1 MRKVWLI
8 IKREYVTRVRT
19 KAFLWGTIALPLLT
33 IGVFAFQIIMST
45 RQLDHTLKLAILDDG
60 GGLAASITRRLTGK
74 LPSGE
79 PTFQVVKT
87 VSRPA
92 SEERSR
98 EELLDQIRKGDLD
111 GYLVVPKDASSGTAV
126 EFHTKNPGNITMKGS
141 INRAVSDA
149 VVAERLG
156 KWGVRASDVAQMTQ
170 PVDVKLFKITP
181 QGESVE
187 EGQTFLTAII
197 AGMLLYTTLVVYGVA
212 TMRSVMEEKT
222 TRIVEILVASV
233 KPFYLLSGKVLGV
246 AAVALTQ
253 YLIWAAAGGLLT
265 GYGMA
270 MARSA
275 RPGASIPRI
284 QVPWPLLAYMVIFF
298 LAGYLLYASLYAA
311 VGAMVSTEQEA
322 QQVQAPLTMV
332 IVLSFLLFNVI
343 LRDPNSRTA
352 VVLSLIPFLSP
363 ILMILRIAMQTPPFW
378 QIALSLALSLSTTV
392 GVVYVSAKVYR
403 VGVLMYGK
411 RPSVVELFRWL
422 RYT

>member
-1 MRKVWLI
+1 MRKIWLI

-45 RQLDHTLKLAILDDG
+45 RQLDHTLKLAILDDN

-92 SEERSR
+92 SEEQSR
-98 EELLDQIRKGDLD
+98 EELLDQIRKGELD
-111 GYLVVPKDASSGTAV
+111 GYLVVPKDAAGGTAV

-170 PVDVKLFKITP
+170 PVDVKLFKITRH
-181 QGESVE
+181 GESVE
-187 EGQTFLTAII
+187 AGQTFLTAII

-233 KPFYLLSGKVLGV
+233 RPFYLLSGKILGV

-265 GYGMA
+265 GYGTA

-275 RPGASIPRI
+275 RPGASIPKI
-284 QVPWPLLAYMVIFF
+284 QVPWSLLAYMVIFF

-352 VVLSLIPFLSP
+352 VVLSLVPFLSP

-392 GVVYVSAKVYR
+392 GVVYVSAKIYR

-422 RYT
+422 KYT

>member
-1 MRKVWLI
+1 MRKIWLI

-33 IGVFAFQIIMST
+33 IGIFAFQIIMSA
-45 RQLDHTLKLAILDDG
+45 RQLDHTLKLAILDDN
-60 GGLAASITRRLTGK
+60 GGLAAAITRRLTGK

-87 VSRPA
+87 VTQPA
-92 SEERSR
+92 SEEQSR
-98 EELLDQIRKGDLD
+98 EELMDQIRKGQLD
-111 GYLVVPKDASSGTAV
+111 GYLVVPKDTASGTAV
-126 EFHTKNPGNITMKGS
+126 EFHTRNPGNITMKGS

-149 VVAERLG
+149 VVGERLS

-170 PVDVKLFKITP
+170 PVDVKLFKVTRH
-181 QGESVE
+181 GESVE

-197 AGMLLYTTLVVYGVA
+197 AGMLLYTTLVIYGVA
-212 TMRSVMEEKT
+212 TMRSVMEEKS

-233 KPFYLLSGKVLGV
+233 RPFYLLSGKILGV

-253 YLIWAAAGGLLT
+253 YLIWATAAGLLT

-270 MARSA
+270 MASSA
-275 RPGASIPRI
+275 RPGASMPKIHIP
-284 QVPWPLLAYMVIFF
+284 WSLLAYMVIFF

-352 VVLSLIPFLSP
+352 GVLSLVPFLST

-378 QIALSLALSLSTTV
+378 QIALSLALSLGTTV
-392 GVVYVSAKVYR
+392 GVVYVSAKIYR